1 MSKLYISSLS
11 EGDLKL
17 LGFIR
22 EDNVI
27 TDEETEATGDRFLTT
42 INQRLMMAI
51 EDRDT
56 VKQILKE
63 K

>member
-1 MSKLYISSLS
+1 LN

-22 EDNVI
+22 EENGI
-27 TDEETEATGDRFLTT
+27 TEETDANGDKFCSST
-42 INQRLMMAI
+42 NQRLMMAI

-56 VKQILKE
+56 VINIIL
-63 K
+63 